1 MAGFNV
7 IRLLQPLRRCP
18 VGMNFRPFG
27 DETSVLPSIANVI
40 RLCLNVGHFVGMY
53 LTNLD
58 LALLYGDKEKR
69 ILAKI

>member
-27 DETSVLPSIANVI
+27 DETIGSTEYSQRNKIVSKRGTFCRHVFDKPRPGFA
-40 RLCLNVGHFVGMY
+40 LCG
-53 LTNLD
+53 
-58 LALLYGDKEKR
+58 
-69 ILAKI
+69 